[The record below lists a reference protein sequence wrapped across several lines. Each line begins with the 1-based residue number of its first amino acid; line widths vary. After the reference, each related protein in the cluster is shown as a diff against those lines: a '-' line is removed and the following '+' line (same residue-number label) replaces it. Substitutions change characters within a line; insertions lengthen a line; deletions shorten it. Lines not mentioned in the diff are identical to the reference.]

1 MRPRTGTFIA
11 FVILLVI
18 FLFQN
23 RQTITIE
30 FLFFETDISG
40 SLFIFLAALISF
52 LVGFIVGRVTDD
64 NDKSSK
70 RKSGEADAT
79 VNVNQ

>member
-11 FVILLVI
+11 FIILLVI

-70 RKSGEADAT
+70 KTPQSPDLKA
-79 VNVNQ
+79 NQS